1 MPRFERQAI
10 LAKLQDMK
18 RARQPIIGGGA
29 GTGLSA
35 KCEEAGGID
44 LIVLYNSGR
53 YRMAGRGSL
62 AGMLA
67 YGNANEIVREMAH
80 EVLPVVKNTPVLAG
94 VNGTDP
100 FCLFDPFLDDLKRM
114 GFSGVQNFPTVG
126 LIDGLFRAN
135 LEETGMSYA
144 LEVEMIAAAH
154 AKDMLT
160 TPYVFCAAEAKAMA
174 EAGAD
179 VIVCHLGLT
188 AGGAIGAET
197 GKLLRD
203 CPALVEEWAQAALA
217 VNRDTI
223 ILAHGGPVAEPQD
236 AEYILRHTANCH
248 GFYGASSMERLP
260 TERAMTEQTRKFKA
274 IAWG

>member
-1 MPRFERQAI
+1 MIPCMTGATISHYRI
-10 LAKLQDMK
+10 LGEL
-18 RARQPIIGGGA
+18 
-29 GTGLSA
+29 
-35 KCEEAGGID
+35 
-44 LIVLYNSGR
+44 
-53 YRMAGRGSL
+53 GRGGMGVVYEAEDLTLGRRVALKFLPEELASDPGRLERFRREARTASALNHPNICTVYEIGEHDGHNFIAMELLEGDALSHRISGNPLATESL
-62 AGMLA
+62 
-67 YGNANEIVREMAH
+67 
-80 EVLPVVKNTPVLAG
+80 
-94 VNGTDP
+94 
-100 FCLFDPFLDDLKRM
+100 LDWAIQVAD
-114 GFSGVQNFPTVG
+114 
-126 LIDGLFRAN
+126 
-135 LEETGMSYA
+135 A
-144 LEVEMIAAAH
+144 LDAAH

-260 TERAMTEQTRKFKA
+260 TERAMTEQARKFKA
-274 IAWG
+274 LAWG